1 MKATS
6 VLLIAVPLIAGAL
19 SARAADGAA
28 GAHDVPTMPVNVP
41 TASAAN
47 ASTVNATAANA
58 AAVNGA
64 AANAVAANATAANAA
79 AANATGAEATAAN
92 MTATQ
97 ASAYANAPAMSPAMS
112 HNSQPMSYRQMAN
125 LMQMDDTSRF
135 AKVMFDQLEWRNGG
149 VNEGRAAWDAQAYY
163 GGDYHKLWIKTEG
176 KYVSQGRTGVHD
188 ANVEVL
194 WDRVISTWWNVQ
206 AGGRQDFGT
215 GQSRTWAAIGIQ
227 GLAPQWFQTEAS
239 VYASDGGR
247 TAARLKAQYEL
258 LLTQRLVLQPFAEAN
273 FYGHSDPAHE
283 IGSGLSD
290 LEISVRLRYEA
301 YRQFAPYV
309 GVVWL
314 RRFGGT
320 ADLVRAAGG
329 EDSDLELTAGLRV
342 WF

>member
-1 MKATS
+1 MKATCA
-6 VLLIAVPLIAGAL
+6 LLIAVPLIAGTL
-19 SARAADGAA
+19 IARAAD
-28 GAHDVPTMPVNVP
+28 VT
-41 TASAAN
+41 TAAN
-47 ASTVNATAANA
+47 ASTAPTAD
-58 AAVNGA
+58 GT
-64 AANAVAANATAANAA
+64 AANATAANASA
-79 AANATGAEATAAN
+79 PDAMATHAGAHTN
-92 MTATQ
+92 TQ
-97 ASAYANAPAMSPAMS
+97 HPLNDMSGHS
-112 HNSQPMSYRQMAN
+112 EMSYRQMAD

-135 AKVMFDQLEWRNGG
+135 AKVMLDQLEWRNADM
-149 VNEGRAAWDAQAYY
+149 NEGRAAWDAQGYY
-163 GGDYHKLWIKTEG
+163 GGDYDKLWIKTEG

-188 ANVEVL
+188 ADVEVL

-206 AGGRQDFGT
+206 AGGRQDFGS

-239 VYASDGGR
+239 VFASDEGR

-290 LEISVRLRYEA
+290 LEISARLRYEVS
-301 YRQFAPYV
+301 RQFAPYV

>member
-1 MKATS
+1 MKATYA
-6 VLLIAVPLIAGAL
+6 LLIAVPLIAGAL
-19 SARAADGAA
+19 SARAADVTTAA
-28 GAHDVPTMPVNVP
+28 NAPI
-41 TASAAN
+41 ASAAN
-47 ASTVNATAANA
+47 ASAANA
-58 AAVNGA
+58 S
-64 AANAVAANATAANAA
+64 AANASAANASAANAS
-79 AANATGAEATAAN
+79 AANASAAN
-92 MTATQ
+92 
-97 ASAYANAPAMSPAMS
+97 ASAADASAADASAADASAADAMATHSGAHTNAQHPSNDMSDHS
-112 HNSQPMSYRQMAN
+112 EMSYRQMAD

-135 AKVMFDQLEWRNGG
+135 AKVMLEQLEWRNGG
-149 VNEGRAAWDAQAYY
+149 MNEGRAAWDAQAYY
-163 GGDYHKLWIKTEG
+163 GGDYDKLWIKTEG
-176 KYVSQGRTGVHD
+176 KYVSQGRPGVHD
-188 ANVEVL
+188 ADVEVL

-206 AGGRQDFGT
+206 AGARQDFGS

-239 VYASDGGR
+239 VFASDEGR

-290 LEISVRLRYEA
+290 LEISARLRYEVS
-301 YRQFAPYV
+301 RQFAPYV

-329 EDSDLELTAGLRV
+329 EVSDLELTAGLRV

>member
-1 MKATS
+1 MKETS
-6 VLLIAVPLIAGAL
+6 ALLIAVPLIAGAL
-19 SARAADGAA
+19 SARAADVAA
-28 GAHDVPTMPVNVP
+28 A
-41 TASAAN
+41 
-47 ASTVNATAANA
+47 ATAAATAVDA
-58 AAVNGA
+58 AAPDV
-64 AANAVAANATAANAA
+64 T
-79 AANATGAEATAAN
+79 
-92 MTATQ
+92 
-97 ASAYANAPAMSPAMS
+97 SAYGGAHTNAQHPSNDIS
-112 HNSQPMSYRQMAN
+112 DHSQEMSYRQMAN
-125 LMQMDDTSRF
+125 VMQMDDTSRF
-135 AKVMFDQLEWRNGG
+135 AKVMLDQLEWRSGD
-149 VNEGRAAWDAQAYY
+149 VNEGRAAWDAQGYY
-163 GGDYHKLWIKTEG
+163 GGDYDKLWIKTEG

-188 ANVEVL
+188 AEVEVL
-194 WDRVISTWWNVQ
+194 WDRVISTWWSVQ

-239 VYASDGGR
+239 VFASDEGR

-290 LEISVRLRYEA
+290 LELSVRLRYEA

>member
-6 VLLIAVPLIAGAL
+6 ALLIAVPLIAGAL
-19 SARAADGAA
+19 SAHAAD
-28 GAHDVPTMPVNVP
+28 VT
-41 TASAAN
+41 
-47 ASTVNATAANA
+47 TAANA
-58 AAVNGA
+58 PTAAMANGT
-64 AANAVAANATAANAA
+64 AANTTTANAATADAARANAPTANATAADAI
-79 AANATGAEATAAN
+79 
-92 MTATQ
+92 ATQ
-97 ASAYANAPAMSPAMS
+97 AGAYANAPTMSPANS

-135 AKVMFDQLEWRNGG
+135 AKVTFDQLEWRNGG
-149 VNEGRAAWDAQAYY
+149 VNEGRAVWDAQGYY
-163 GGDYHKLWIKTEG
+163 GGDYDKLWIKTEG
-176 KYVSQGRTGVHD
+176 KYVSQGRKGVHD
-188 ANVEVL
+188 ADVEVL

-227 GLAPQWFQTEAS
+227 GLAPQWFQTEAT
-239 VYASDGGR
+239 VFASDEGR